1 MVAKV
6 PMDSGWNRWTV
17 RPPYLQAMFRGS
29 TGLLVVVLR
38 LTCQAQNWCTPGA
51 TWVYEYDLVL
61 GGYYGVQRVE
71 YVGDTLLGG
80 YAAQRLKQ
88 TDVVAPVG
96 TTDFVVYPST
106 FYIHT
111 RYDNEVVYTW
121 DNVNAYDTLFWF
133 GAAPGDRWNAPGWP
147 DDGNIALTVLD
158 TATVLADGLPL
169 RRLIVEPIPGWPIDT
184 VYERIGGLRFHLN
197 GGIWF
202 VTDAPYDGLLC
213 YSDQEIE
220 YTAPGVSDCGFTLS
234 VTGFVHAKDN
244 APVPN
249 PGTDQF
255 TLTLSPGPH
264 TIALFDATG
273 REVLRESVPGDR
285 ATIDCSALAS
295 GLFVYRLLDGAGL
308 LMGIGIWIKE

>member
-1 MVAKV
+1 
-6 PMDSGWNRWTV
+6 MDSGWNRWAV
-17 RPPYLQAMFRGS
+17 RPPYLQAMLRGS
-29 TGLLVVVLR
+29 TGLLVVVFR
-38 LTCQAQNWCTPGA
+38 LTCQAQNWCPPGA
-51 TWVYEYDLVL
+51 TWAYEYDLVL

-80 YAAQRLKQ
+80 YAAQRLQQ

-111 RYDNEVVYTW
+111 RYDNGVVYIW

-158 TATVLADGLPL
+158 TATVLVDDLPL

-197 GGIWF
+197 GGVWF

-213 YSDQEIE
+213 YSDQDIE
-220 YTAPGVSDCGFTLS
+220 
-234 VTGFVHAKDN
+234 
-244 APVPN
+244 
-249 PGTDQF
+249 
-255 TLTLSPGPH
+255 
-264 TIALFDATG
+264 
-273 REVLRESVPGDR
+273 
-285 ATIDCSALAS
+285 
-295 GLFVYRLLDGAGL
+295 
-308 LMGIGIWIKE
+308 